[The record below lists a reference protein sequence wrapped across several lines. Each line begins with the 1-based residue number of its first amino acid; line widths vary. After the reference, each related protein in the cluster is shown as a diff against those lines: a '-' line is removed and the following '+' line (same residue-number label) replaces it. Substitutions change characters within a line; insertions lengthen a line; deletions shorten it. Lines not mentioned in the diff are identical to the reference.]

1 MAEGTAGGARLS
13 AAQRSKIRRLS
24 QPKELTPD
32 EEGGELN
39 IVPFLDIVMNILIF
53 VLATVSV
60 TFTATI
66 ETTPPASPSGGVRA
80 ELKKESLNL
89 SVLITS
95 EGHAIK
101 TSGGNVAPG
110 CSGAG
115 PGIAI
120 PRRGEVY
127 DFSALNECADN
138 LKKASPEFKEETQ
151 VFLSA
156 NPGVDYQTL
165 ISTIDAVRA
174 TAKGDPLFPDVNFQ
188 VAR

>member
-1 MAEGTAGGARLS
+1 MADGAKLS

-24 QPKELTPD
+24 QPKELSPD

-39 IVPFLDIVMNILIF
+39 IVPFLDIVVNILIF
-53 VLATVSV
+53 VLATVAV

-66 ETTPPASPSGGVRA
+66 ETTPPASPTGGVRA
-80 ELKKESLNL
+80 QSSKEMLNL

-110 CSGAG
+110 CKGAG

-120 PRRGEVY
+120 PRRGDQY
-127 DFSALNECADN
+127 DFGGLNECASS
-138 LKKASPEFKEETQ
+138 LKQASPEFREETQ

-156 NPGVDYQTL
+156 NPGIDYQTL
-165 ISTIDAVRA
+165 VSTIDAVRA
-174 TAKGDPLFPDVNFQ
+174 TSKGDPLFPVVNFQ

>member
-1 MAEGTAGGARLS
+1 MADEAKLS
-13 AAQRSKIRRLS
+13 ASQRSKIRRLS
-24 QPKELTPD
+24 QPRELSPD

-39 IVPFLDIVMNILIF
+39 IVPFLDIVVNILIF
-53 VLATVSV
+53 VLSTVAV

-66 ETTPPASPSGGVRA
+66 ETTPPASPTGGVRSDN
-80 ELKKESLNL
+80 KKEMLNL

-101 TSGGNVAPG
+101 TSAGNVAPG
-110 CSGAG
+110 CKGAG

-120 PRRGEVY
+120 PRHGETY
-127 DFSALNECADN
+127 DFDALNACAGS
-138 LKKASPEFKEETQ
+138 LKKASPEFGEETQ

-156 NPGVDYQTL
+156 NPGIDYQTL
-165 ISTIDAVRA
+165 VNTIDAVRA
-174 TAKGDPLFPDVNFQ
+174 TPKGDPLFPDVNFQ

>member
-1 MAEGTAGGARLS
+1 MADGAKLS

-24 QPKELTPD
+24 QPKELSPD

-39 IVPFLDIVMNILIF
+39 IVPFLDIVVNILIF
-53 VLATVSV
+53 VLATVAV

-66 ETTPPASPSGGVRA
+66 ETTPPASRTGGVRA
-80 ELKKESLNL
+80 QHTKEVLNL

-101 TSGGNVAPG
+101 TSSGNVAPG
-110 CSGAG
+110 CKGAG

-120 PRRGEVY
+120 PRRSGQY
-127 DFSALNECADN
+127 DFSALNACAGS
-138 LKKASPEFKEETQ
+138 LKKASPEFGEETQ

-156 NPGVDYQTL
+156 NPGIDYQTL
-165 ISTIDAVRA
+165 VSTIDAVRA
-174 TAKGDPLFPDVNFQ
+174 ASNGDALFPDVNFQ

>member
-1 MAEGTAGGARLS
+1 MAEERLS
-13 AAQRSKIRRLS
+13 TAQVAKIRRLS
-24 QPKELTPD
+24 QPRELAPD

-80 ELKKESLNL
+80 EHKKESLNL
-89 SVLITS
+89 SVLITN

-110 CSGAG
+110 CS
-115 PGIAI
+115 
-120 PRRGEVY
+120 
-127 DFSALNECADN
+127 
-138 LKKASPEFKEETQ
+138 
-151 VFLSA
+151 
-156 NPGVDYQTL
+156 
-165 ISTIDAVRA
+165 
-174 TAKGDPLFPDVNFQ
+174 
-188 VAR
+188 

>member
-1 MAEGTAGGARLS
+1 MADSAPLS

-24 QPKELTPD
+24 QPRELAPD

-39 IVPFLDIVMNILIF
+39 IVPFLDIVVNILIF
-53 VLATVSV
+53 VLATVAV

-66 ETTPPASPSGGVRA
+66 DTTPPASSAGGVRA
-80 ELKKESLNL
+80 DSKKEMLNL

-101 TSGGNVAPG
+101 TSQGNVAPG
-110 CSGAG
+110 CDRAG

-120 PRRGEVY
+120 PKRDGAY
-127 DFSALNECADN
+127 DFAALTQCARA
-138 LKKASPEFKEETQ
+138 LKQASPEFTQETQ

-156 NPGVDYQTL
+156 NPGIEFQTL
-165 ISTIDAVRA
+165 VHTIDAVRE
-174 TAKGDPLFPDVNFQ
+174 TPQGDELFPKVNFQ

>member
-1 MAEGTAGGARLS
+1 MAGGTAEGARLS
-13 AAQRSKIRRLS
+13 AAQRSKVRRLS

-66 ETTPPASPSGGVRA
+66 ETTPPASPSAGVRA

-89 SVLITS
+89 SVLITG

-110 CSGAG
+110 CRGAG

-120 PRRGEVY
+120 PRRGETY
-127 DFSALNECADN
+127 DYGALNECADN

-156 NPGVDYQTL
+156 NPGIDYQTL

-174 TAKGDPLFPDVNFQ
+174 TAQGDPLFPDVNFQ